1 MSQAEKPNS
10 TSRLSRRSA
19 LAGLSVAAAA
29 GVAALPACAAMGV
42 EPDPIYALIE
52 AHREAILAFGPA
64 IERSEQMECDER
76 DAFCSAASQREIDAL
91 VALLTTPPTTLA
103 GVVAV
108 LVHLGQPEWF
118 KENPHEDERETILS
132 GAVESTACE
141 EARVFPLLLAAT
153 VRSLIGGGLW

>member
-1 MSQAEKPNS
+1 
-10 TSRLSRRSA
+10 
-19 LAGLSVAAAA
+19 
-29 GVAALPACAAMGV
+29 
-42 EPDPIYALIE
+42 
-52 AHREAILAFGPA
+52 
-64 IERSEQMECDER
+64 MECDER

-91 VALLTTPPTTLA
+91 VALLTTPTTTLA

-153 VRSLIGGGLW
+153 VRSLIGVASGNPFSSHASQSGDTIRMRLGSRCRTSTVSSPSCLAVFKALWTVEGPVGDLVAISSMRTPIQID